1 MYSIKKGRSKRY
13 KKNRTF
19 GFPGSGMFCVCWLL
33 FCYGKADRQAR
44 AWHEVTA
51 SNAPSMRNGHTSVI
65 DAQQRIWIFG
75 GYKSG
80 LSLKI
85 LAAQCVA

>member
-1 MYSIKKGRSKRY
+1 
-13 KKNRTF
+13 
-19 GFPGSGMFCVCWLL
+19 MFCVCWLL
-33 FCYGKADRQAR
+33 FCYSKADRQAR

-51 SNAPSMRNGHTSVI
+51 SNAPSVRNGHTSVI

-85 LAAQCVA
+85 LAGQALLGLIRGRKKPCSPNVLAVMWA